1 MHKGLLMD
9 TQTRICKQARTEF
22 SVLKGSDLPL
32 SGRALVELL
41 RAVLQKGVPVRFQA
55 RGFSMAP
62 FIKNKD
68 LVTVSPFQGDRAGL
82 GDILAF
88 VHPETQGLCVHRIVR
103 KKGDLYVT
111 RGDNR
116 SENDERVPQESILGF
131 VTGVQRDGKQVFLGL
146 GPERFLIAFLGRRG
160 ILFPLLFP
168 LWRIV
173 RPFMRRP
180 AR

>member
-1 MHKGLLMD
+1 LKPEQNKVG
-9 TQTRICKQARTEF
+9 F

-32 SGRALVELL
+32 SRRGLVDLL
-41 RAVLQKGVPVRFQA
+41 RAVLSKGVPVRFQA
-55 RGFSMAP
+55 KGFSMAP
-62 FIKNKD
+62 FIKNND
-68 LVTVSPFQGDRAGL
+68 VVTISPLQGERAGL
-82 GDILAF
+82 GDIIAF
-88 VHPETQGLCVHRIVR
+88 VHPETQGLCIHRIVR

-111 RGDNR
+111 KGDNR
-116 SENDERVPQESILGF
+116 SETEESVPIENILGS
-131 VTGVQRDGKQVFLGL
+131 VARVQRDGKQVFLGL